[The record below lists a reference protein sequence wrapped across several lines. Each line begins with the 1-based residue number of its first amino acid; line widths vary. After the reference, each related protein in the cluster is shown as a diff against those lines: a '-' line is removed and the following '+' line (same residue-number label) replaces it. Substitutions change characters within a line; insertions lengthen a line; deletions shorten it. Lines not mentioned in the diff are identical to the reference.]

1 MIYIMDKRKENNR
14 AAQHKG
20 GATMKFK
27 DIVKLLCSRYKLNA
41 CEGTKLASGLKE
53 ELELSYSQSLEVFSS
68 AESLSSHLDKIET
81 L

>member
-1 MIYIMDKRKENNR
+1 MIYIMDRIKENNKETK
-14 AAQHKG
+14 QG
-20 GATMKFK
+20 GAAMKFK